1 MFKEPQEGPCGW
13 SWVSK
18 GMSVRSVSFV
28 SLLSVPEQDTQP
40 LCAAEPQLPALGFTT
55 RFWVF
60 MDENL
65 RSPILCFHFDHNL
78 KDSHKSILWV
88 TLIILRTEQSCGFH
102 NHFYLVF
109 FCNWLVPKWRPKI
122 GACFMQEEF
131 CSSLNRKEGQAKWAI
146 LDIEVRVSQSQDPGP
161 GGQYHVNGMSG
172 TPIFPCQL
180 TTFIEAVLA
189 TVPCSFFS
197 PAPRLSNWI

>member
-1 MFKEPQEGPCGW
+1 MQRPWGRQESSMFKEPQEGPCGW

-18 GMSVRSVSFV
+18 GMSVRSVSFI

-65 RSPILCFHFDHNL
+65 RSAILCFHFDHNL

-88 TLIILRTEQSCGFH
+88 TLIIFRTEQSCGFH
-102 NHFYLVF
+102 NHFYLFF
-109 FCNWLVPKWRPKI
+109 FCNWLCQSEDPRSGHASCRKNFAVVWIEKRGRRSEPSWTLRCGSPRPKPP
-122 GACFMQEEF
+122 GQVVSTMWMLRVGPPFF
-131 CSSLNRKEGQAKWAI
+131 HVSSPHL
-146 LDIEVRVSQSQDPGP
+146 
-161 GGQYHVNGMSG
+161 
-172 TPIFPCQL
+172 
-180 TTFIEAVLA
+180 
-189 TVPCSFFS
+189 
-197 PAPRLSNWI
+197 